1 MTFFNAIGNTIKTGW
16 NAAKK
21 GAKKIGETIKTG
33 TIKTGKFIHKTIK
46 GVPHALLDANKW
58 LWSGVSDAGKG
69 FGDTI
74 GGVIHG
80 SSKGLTSGIGEGVG
94 SNPIML
100 PLIIGLGG
108 IVAFSAMKAI

>member
-1 MTFFNAIGNTIKTGW
+1 MTFFNAIGSTIKKGW

-58 LWSGVSDAGKG
+58 LWTGVSDAAAGAGKSM
-69 FGDTI
+69 
-74 GGVIHG
+74 H
-80 SSKGLTSGIGEGVG
+80 SLTSGAVG
-94 SNPIML
+94 GATS
-100 PLIIGLGG
+100 GLGKSITQSPLL
-108 IVAFSAMKAI
+108 IVGLGVIAFAAVKAL